1 MAGAARIGTHN
12 NEINESTIKQLT
24 FENNNLKRT
33 ISELQSRNITSDF
46 NVGSESKNQALNH

>member
-1 MAGAARIGTHN
+1 MAGAASIGTHN

>member
-46 NVGSESKNQALNH
+46 NVGSEAKNQALNH